1 MIEDEL
7 DEKRLP
13 FTEHLRELRTRT
25 IRAAAYGI
33 VAVIVAW
40 AFHEPLFLWI
50 KQPYDAGILAAG
62 AAEDAR
68 LAFRGV
74 TEPVIVYL
82 KVSGIVGGLAAMPLI
97 LLELW
102 LFIAP
107 GLYRRERRM
116 AVPFLLA
123 SIVCFLGGVAFC
135 RYLVLE
141 PAITVLIGMG
151 GEGTEAAIMM
161 NEYLSFTAM
170 TLLVFGLMF
179 ELPVVT
185 SFAASL
191 GIITHR
197 GLLRNWKY
205 SVVAAFVLGAMFTP
219 PDPLTQVALA
229 VPLVMLY
236 GLSIVLAYFITQAR
250 GEAAEPAPGDESLDP
265 PSGAA

>member
-25 IRAAAYGI
+25 IRAVVYAI
-33 VAVIVAW
+33 VAVGAAW
-40 AFHEPLFLWI
+40 AFHEQLFLWI
-50 KQPYDAGILAAG
+50 KQPYDAGVLAAG

-82 KVSGIVGGLAAMPLI
+82 KVSGIVGGLVAMPFM
-97 LLELW
+97 LLEAW

-107 GLYRRERRM
+107 GLYRKERRL
-116 AVPFLLA
+116 AIPFLLA

-135 RYLVLE
+135 RYIVLE
-141 PAITVLIGMG
+141 PAITVLIGMAG
-151 GEGTEAAIMM
+151 DGTEATIMM

-170 TLLVFGLMF
+170 SLLVFGLMF
-179 ELPVVT
+179 ELPVAT
-185 SFAASL
+185 SFAAML
-191 GIITHR
+191 GLVTHR
-197 GLLRNWKY
+197 GLIRNWKY
-205 SVVAAFVLGAMFTP
+205 AVVAAFVLGAAFTP

-229 VPLVMLY
+229 LPLCVLY
-236 GLSIVLAYFITQAR
+236 GISILLAYTITQAR
-250 GEAAEPAPGDESLDP
+250 GEAAESPAAEPPEPTLD
-265 PSGAA
+265 A